1 MLKRILGGKCH
12 RIVKQPNAINCR
24 HPPESTGYPPP
35 LLGSCFSLTRAILV
49 SVLHLGLWSCCSC
62 SCSLAFLWPRIDIL
76 PRLCRKLAQAPQ
88 QEIEKER
95 ETPST
100 PVSQSTRVSCARVRS
115 LSLLLLLLLY
125 DFFMLNALRILAGIK
140 RGIKC
145 PPRHP
150 NRDQIEYQIDLVPLV
165 IWDCHSPRLWIA
177 DAQFRIVCVY
187 LAKG

>member
-1 MLKRILGGKCH
+1 MSSNRKTTECNQLQTSSRVYRVSTSPAWLLFFAYTRNTRKC
-12 RIVKQPNAINCR
+12 
-24 HPPESTGYPPP
+24 PPP
-35 LLGSCFSLTRAILV
+35 RPLVLL
-49 SVLHLGLWSCCSC
+49 SC

-95 ETPST
+95 ESPST

-125 DFFMLNALRILAGIK
+125 DFFMLNALRIPAGIK